1 MLIAGFPAGA
11 LQANCY
17 LLAPSVGVDC
27 VVVDPGQDAADPL
40 AAALAEHELRPVAV
54 LLTHGH
60 LDHVASAAAI
70 GREYDV
76 AVYIHDAD
84 AYMLSDPLSA
94 LSPQLRAGLSALLP
108 VGFDLAT
115 LRPDRIE
122 SLVGG
127 SVLDLAGLSI
137 AVDHTPGHTGGSMVF
152 RLGGSTGV
160 PESGVPESGVPE
172 SGVPKSGV
180 PKNGVPK
187 NGGGRRGGTEDGD
200 TGLGDTEFGDT
211 KFGDT
216 EILLTGDTLFAGSVG
231 RTDLPGGS
239 TAQLLDSIAARLLS
253 RPDDAMV
260 LPGHGPTS
268 TIGAERVGNPFLG
281 GLTGRQ

>member
-11 LQANCY
+11 LEANCY
-17 LLAPSVGVDC
+17 LLAPSAGADC

-40 AAALAEHELRPVAV
+40 AAVLAHHGLRPVAV

-60 LDHVASAAAI
+60 LDHVASAATIA
-70 GREYDV
+70 REYDV

-84 AYMLSDPLSA
+84 AYMLGDPLSA

-108 VGFDLAT
+108 ADFDLAT

-152 RLGGSTGV
+152 RLGGGIGGPENGASEKSAAGKSAAGKSV
-160 PESGVPESGVPE
+160 AEESVAEESGSR
-172 SGVPKSGV
+172 S
-180 PKNGVPK
+180 
-187 NGGGRRGGTEDGD
+187 GD
-200 TGLGDTEFGDT
+200 TEIGDTEFGDT
-211 KFGDT
+211 EFGDTEFSDT

-239 TAQLLDSIAARLLS
+239 TAQLLGSIVAKLLS